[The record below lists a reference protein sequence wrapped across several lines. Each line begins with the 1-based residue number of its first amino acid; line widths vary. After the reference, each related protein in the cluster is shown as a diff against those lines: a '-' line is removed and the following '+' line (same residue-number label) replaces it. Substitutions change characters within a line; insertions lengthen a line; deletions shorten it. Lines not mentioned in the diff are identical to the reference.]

1 MIRIK
6 SNSVYESKENWK
18 IALIIF
24 LIFIVIGSI
33 LYTNYLAEN
42 LAKEE
47 RKKAELLASAFKKL
61 ISASNDVD
69 ISFIFEI
76 IESNE
81 TIPLILTNNNNE
93 IIKTRNIDTA
103 RINRDSTYLKTLIAE
118 ISEKNEPIKIQLSD
132 NTYNY
137 IYYKDSYLL
146 TQLFYFPYIQ
156 FAIILLFM
164 ITAYFA
170 FSSARRAEQNRV
182 WVGMA
187 KETAH
192 QIGTP
197 LNSLTGW
204 IEYLRETMDKE
215 LTDKVIP
222 EMEKDIERLI
232 TVTDRFSKIGSTPSL
247 IETDLV
253 PIIDKL
259 LIYFKKRSSAQV
271 IWQYN
276 YNHTE
281 SYNAHVN
288 VALFEWVLEN
298 LIKNSL
304 DAIEGKG
311 NIIVELHKDSGQII
325 IDVIDNGSGIPS
337 GSFKKI
343 FKPGYSSKK
352 RGWGLGLSLSKR
364 IIDEYHHGKIVVH
377 ESIPFVKTQIRITLS
392 L

>member
-1 MIRIK
+1 MRIK
-6 SNSVYESKENWK
+6 SPNIYESKEKWK
-18 IALIIF
+18 IALIAV
-24 LIFIVIGSI
+24 LILIVISSI

-47 RKKAELLASAFKKL
+47 KKKVELLASVFKKL
-61 ISASNDVD
+61 NSADADVD
-69 ISFIFEI
+69 ISFMFEVI
-76 IESNE
+76 KSNE
-81 TIPLILTNNNNE
+81 TVPLILTTQENQ
-93 IIKTRNIDTA
+93 IIAYRNIDSTLVE
-103 RINRDSTYLKTLIAE
+103 RDSTYLRKLLAE
-118 ISEKNEPIKIQLSD
+118 MSSKNEPIKIELSND
-132 NTYNY
+132 TFNY

-146 TQLFYFPYIQ
+146 TQLIYFPYIQ

-164 ITAYFA
+164 IVAYFA

-204 IEYLRETMDKE
+204 IDYLRESMDEE
-215 LTDKVIP
+215 LSHKVIP

-247 IETDLV
+247 HETELV
-253 PIIDKL
+253 GVLDKL
-259 LIYFKKRSSAQV
+259 IIYFKKRSSKQV
-271 IWQYN
+271 NWQFN
-276 YNHTE
+276 YQHTE
-281 SYNAHVN
+281 QYIANLN
-288 VALFEWVLEN
+288 VSLFEWVLEN

-304 DAIEGKG
+304 DAMEGKG
-311 NIIVELHKDSGQII
+311 NIVIELHKEEDRII
-325 IDVIDNGSGIPS
+325 IDVIDNGKGIPT
-337 GSFKKI
+337 GHFNKI
-343 FKPGYSSKK
+343 FKPGFSSKK

-364 IIDEYHHGKIVVH
+364 IIEEYHHGKIFVQ
-377 ESIPFVKTQIRITLS
+377 ESIPFVKTQFRIILF